1 MTSRV
6 SGKNKEKK
14 AKRKNN
20 VKKKNR
26 PNRKT
31 KNKKQTTTTTKQ
43 QQKNGTKKQKTASPG
58 VESGLSARASRRS
71 THSKVGDQHT
81 RKAMEARLITKR
93 INEI

>member
-20 VKKKNR
+20 VKKKQ
-26 PNRKT
+26 T
-31 KNKKQTTTTTKQ
+31 KQRNKKQTTTTTTKQ